1 MNCNEFIENI
11 SSYIDGEM
19 TEIEKKEFELH
30 ILSCHNCRQEYE
42 DMIKILKI
50 VKKQEQAELPDNY
63 RLELRRKLKEAAKEE
78 KKINWR
84 AISSIAAGLII
95 LIISISMF
103 SDNLPFIGEKD
114 YLTKS
119 TKNVSPQE
127 NMAFDMNEP
136 IAEMEEENA
145 KMSAFGDKAIE
156 DNPDED
162 TNFTMQSVPV
172 EEDGREGM
180 PSVQGF
186 GVMASRSS
194 LGSIRKIVK
203 EAYLSIDLDALDK
216 VQEQI
221 ANYVE
226 ENGGFV
232 EDINKELINNDTK
245 AKENSHLI
253 KIRIPSEKF
262 DMTLDFLRQLGTLT
276 DEKLTHNDITEK
288 HQNVESNLNC
298 LYEQENLLLGIL
310 YKVEDAKDKSLL
322 EDELKK
328 IKEEIYSETST
339 LEEYEDSVILSTIN
353 TQLNDVSED
362 D

>member
-1 MNCNEFIENI
+1 MNCNEFIEYI

-30 ILSCHNCRQEYE
+30 ILSCHKCRQEYE
-42 DMIKILKI
+42 DMIKIMKTI
-50 VKKQEQAELPDNY
+50 KKQEQVELPDNY
-63 RLELRRKLKEAAKEE
+63 RLELRRKLKEVAKEE
-78 KKINWR
+78 RKINWR
-84 AISSIAAGLII
+84 TISSVAAGLII

-103 SDNLPFIGEKD
+103 SDNLPFIGQKD

-119 TKNVSPQE
+119 AENVGSQE
-127 NMAFDMNEP
+127 NVAFDMSEP
-136 IAEMEEENA
+136 ATALDEKNAET
-145 KMSAFGDKAIE
+145 SALGDKDIGDNSTE
-156 DNPDED
+156 DA
-162 TNFTMQSVPV
+162 NFTVQSVPI
-172 EEDGREGM
+172 EEDGGEGIS
-180 PSVQGF
+180 SVQGF
-186 GVMASRSS
+186 GIMASRSS
-194 LGSIRKIVK
+194 LGSTRKTVK
-203 EAYLSIDLDALDK
+203 EAYLSIDLDELDK

-221 ANYVE
+221 ANYVD

-253 KIRIPSEKF
+253 KIRIPSDKF

-276 DEKLTHNDITEK
+276 DENLTHNDITEK
-288 HQNVESNLNC
+288 YQNVESNLSC

-310 YKVEDAKDKSLL
+310 YKVEDSKDKSLV

-328 IKEEIYSETST
+328 IKEEINSETST
-339 LEEYEDSVILSTIN
+339 LEKYEDSVTLSTIN
-353 TQLNDVSED
+353 TQLNEVGED